1 MPILHP
7 ESPRIPGNMF
17 AERDVL
23 KALRTLPPD
32 AHVFARLAILD
43 PKTNKDR
50 ELDFLVIHPELGLVI
65 IEVKGRGV
73 VPQGDHWIRKH
84 PDGRV
89 EVLAETPG
97 EQLLAQQYSL
107 LEFLRETLQGFV
119 PQVTR
124 VLAVPYLPLG
134 DDSAL
139 GPDLPACRIL
149 TQNKLKGPYLALRSA
164 VTGGQDWEAWKRTPE
179 GRLHQVRP
187 DVMRGLLEALTP
199 KLLPPPTLHEL
210 LSEEG
215 RLQDEAAC
223 TLLDHLASNFAGGR
237 YSVVGGPGSGKSLLA
252 RQTARLWAAEGRRVL
267 MVAFNRALTYATQCA
282 LDDLVTTDQVSVS
295 TYHDLAA
302 NLLAQAGRKPINE
315 NDDQFFN
322 HQLPDGL
329 TALLGEPE
337 AVSERWDA
345 LVVDE
350 AQDLDPVWVKA
361 LLSLLHDPLRD
372 PVLVLQDQAQSLYR
386 EARHDLG
393 QAWRIDLSL
402 RQHPA
407 LRRAACLAFPGC
419 GWTPP
424 DEVPDDG
431 ALTFLP
437 SSPGTWRRDL
447 EAQLHRLAEEG
458 VEPQQVMVLSHR
470 RAVSLGLQ
478 DGECLGPWELNAIP
492 DWWEEEKARQL
503 RVGTV
508 HAFKGLEADVV
519 IYLAPA
525 FSGGDVPRLAY
536 TAYSRAR
543 HRLIV
548 LERAIPKAE
557 APREAPAAPLERP
570 PVPPAPQAPQVR
582 TFSEGTRQSLLGA
595 LTAAK
600 DWKRKGPEEA
610 KATPYRMAPGKR
622 LS

>member
-1 MPILHP
+1 MPTLHP
-7 ESPRIPGNMF
+7 EPPRIPANMS
-17 AERDVL
+17 AEREVL
-23 KALRTLPPD
+23 KGLRTLPPE

-43 PKTNKDR
+43 PKINRDR
-50 ELDFLVIHPELGLVI
+50 ELDFLVIHPDLGLVI
-65 IEVKGRGV
+65 LEVKGRGV
-73 VPQGDHWIRKH
+73 EPQGEHWIRKH

-89 EVLAETPG
+89 EVLDETPG
-97 EQLLAQQYSL
+97 EQLLEQQYL
-107 LEFLRETLQGFV
+107 LLNYLKGALQGFV

-124 VLAVPYLPLG
+124 VLAVPFLPIG
-134 DDSAL
+134 DEDAL

-149 TQNKLKGPYLALRSA
+149 TRNKLKSPYLALRAA
-164 VTGGQDWEAWKRTPE
+164 VTGGQDWEAWKCTPE
-179 GRLHQVRP
+179 GRKHQVRP
-187 DVMRGLLEALTP
+187 GVLRGLLEVLTP
-199 KLLPPPTLHEL
+199 KLLPPPNLQDL
-210 LSEEG
+210 LAEEG

-223 TLLDHLASNFAGGR
+223 TLLDHLASNFACGR
-237 YSVVGGPGSGKSLLA
+237 FSVAGGPGSGKSLLA

-282 LDDLVTTDQVSVS
+282 LDDLVSTDQVSVS

-302 NLLAQAGRKPINE
+302 NLLAQAGRKPANE
-315 NDDQFFN
+315 NDDRFFN

-329 TALLGEPE
+329 TALLAEPN
-337 AVSERWDA
+337 AVSEHWDA

-350 AQDLDPVWVKA
+350 AQDLDPVWVSA
-361 LLSLLHDPLRD
+361 LLGLLNDPIRD
-372 PVLVLQDQAQSLYR
+372 PILVLQDPAQSLYR
-386 EARHDLG
+386 EAKHELG
-393 QAWRIDLSL
+393 QPWRIDLSL

-419 GWTPP
+419 GWSPP
-424 DEVPDDG
+424 NEVPEDG

-447 EAQLHRLAEEG
+447 EAQLQRLADDG
-458 VEPQQVMVLSHR
+458 IIPKQVMVLSNR
-470 RAVSLGLQ
+470 RPVSLGLE
-478 DGECLGPWELNAIP
+478 DGESLGPWTLNAIR
-492 DWWEEEKARQL
+492 DWWEEDKAGQV

-525 FSGGDVPRLAY
+525 ITGPDVPRLAY

-548 LERAIPKAE
+548 LEKAIPQAE
-557 APREAPAAPLERP
+557 KPKIEPIR
-570 PVPPAPQAPQVR
+570 PPAPAPATLPQSVRVAPQIR
-582 TFSEGTRQSLLGA
+582 TFSEAQRLNLLGA

-600 DWKRKGPEEA
+600 NWK
-610 KATPYRMAPGKR
+610 PGG
-622 LS
+622 ST

>member
-1 MPILHP
+1 MPTLHP
-7 ESPRIPGNMF
+7 DPPRIPANMF
-17 AERDVL
+17 AEREVL
-23 KALRTLPPD
+23 KALRTMPPE
-32 AHVFARLAILD
+32 AHVFGRLAILD

-73 VPQGDHWIRKH
+73 VPQGDQWIRKH

-89 EVLAETPG
+89 EVLEETPG
-97 EQLLAQQYSL
+97 EQLLEQQYSL
-107 LEFLRETLQGFV
+107 LNFMKGSLEGFV

-124 VLAVPYLPLG
+124 VVAVPFLPIG
-134 DDSAL
+134 DEVSL

-149 TQNKLKGPYLALRSA
+149 TQNKLKGPYLALRAA

-187 DVMRGLLEALTP
+187 DVLRDLLEVLTP
-199 KLLPPPTLHEL
+199 KLLPTPTLWEL
-210 LSEEG
+210 LSAEG
-215 RLQDEAAC
+215 RLQDEAAR
-223 TLLDHLASNFAGGR
+223 TLLDHLSSNFACGR
-237 YSVVGGPGSGKSLLA
+237 FSVAGGPGSGKSLLA
-252 RQTARLWAAEGRRVL
+252 RQTTRLWAAEGRRVL

-282 LDDLVTTDQVSVS
+282 LDDLVSTDQVSVS

-302 NLLAQAGRKPINE
+302 NLLAQAGRKPTNE
-315 NDDQFFN
+315 NDDHFFN

-329 TALLGEPE
+329 TALLADPD

-361 LLSLLHDPLRD
+361 LLGLLNDPLMD
-372 PVLVLQDQAQSLYR
+372 PILVLQDPAQSLYR
-386 EARHDLG
+386 EATHALG
-393 QAWRIDLSL
+393 QPWRIDLSL

-407 LRRAACLAFPGC
+407 LRRAACLASPGC

-431 ALTFLP
+431 ALAFIP
-437 SSPGTWRRDL
+437 SSLKTWRRDL

-458 VEPQQVMVLSHR
+458 IEPHQVIVLSHR
-470 RAVSLGLQ
+470 RPVSLGLH
-478 DGECLGPWELNAIP
+478 DGERLGPWELNAIP
-492 DWWEEEKARQL
+492 DWWEEEKAGQVRM
-503 RVGTV
+503 GTV

-525 FSGGDVPRLAY
+525 FAGPDVPRLAY

-557 APREAPAAPLERP
+557 RP
-570 PVPPAPQAPQVR
+570 KDKSAVPGIRAFLPPPPQAHQVR
-582 TFSEGTRQSLLGA
+582 TFSEGNRQSLLGA
-595 LTAAK
+595 LTAAR
-600 DWKRKGPEEA
+600 DWKAERP
-610 KATPYRMAPGKR
+610 
-622 LS
+622 

>member
-1 MPILHP
+1 
-7 ESPRIPGNMF
+7 MF
-17 AERDVL
+17 AEREVL
-23 KALRTLPPD
+23 KALRTLPPE

-50 ELDFLVIHPELGLVI
+50 ELDFLVIHPDLGLVI
-65 IEVKGRGV
+65 IEVKGSGVEPRGN
-73 VPQGDHWIRKH
+73 HWTRKLA
-84 PDGRV
+84 DGRE
-89 EVLAETPG
+89 EVLDETPG
-97 EQLLAQQYSL
+97 EQLLEQQYSL
-107 LEFLRETLQGFV
+107 LTFLGETLQGFV

-124 VLAVPYLPLG
+124 VLAVPFLPIK
-134 DDSAL
+134 DEDSL

-149 TQNKLKGPYLALRSA
+149 TRNKLKGPYLALRAA
-164 VTGGQDWEAWKRTPE
+164 VTGGQDWEAWKRTPQ
-179 GRLHQVRP
+179 GRNHQVRP
-187 DVMRGLLEALTP
+187 EVLRGLLEVLTP
-199 KLLPPPTLHEL
+199 RLLPPPTLQEL

-215 RLQDEAAC
+215 RLQDEAARL
-223 TLLDHLASNFAGGR
+223 LLDHLASNFACGR
-237 YSVVGGPGSGKSLLA
+237 FSVAGGPGSGKSLLA

-267 MVAFNRALTYATQCA
+267 VVAFNRALTYATQCA
-282 LDDLVTTDQVSVS
+282 LDDLVSTDQVSVS

-302 NLLAQAGRKPINE
+302 NLLAQAGRKPVNA
-315 NDDQFFN
+315 NDDHFFN
-322 HQLPDGL
+322 HLLPDGF
-329 TALLGEPE
+329 TALLAEPD

-361 LLSLLHDPLRD
+361 LLGLLNDPLRD
-372 PVLVLQDQAQSLYR
+372 PLLVLQDPAQSLYR
-386 EARHDLG
+386 EARHELG
-393 QAWRIDLSL
+393 QPWRIGLSL

-431 ALTFLP
+431 ALVSLP
-437 SSPGTWRRDL
+437 SSSGTWRSDL
-447 EAQLHRLAEEG
+447 VAQLHRLAQG
-458 VEPQQVMVLSHR
+458 GIEPQQVMVLSHR
-470 RAVSLGLQ
+470 RPVSLGLH
-478 DGECLGPWELNAIP
+478 DGEQLGPWALNAIP
-492 DWWEEEKARQL
+492 DWWEEEKAGQV

-525 FSGGDVPRLAY
+525 FTGGDVSRLAY

-557 APREAPAAPLERP
+557 RPKEPAAAPVVRP
-570 PVPPAPQAPQVR
+570 ILPPPPQVPQMR
-582 TFSEGTRQSLLGA
+582 TFTEGNRQSLLGA

-600 DWKRKGPEEA
+600 QWKHEVRDSPVALKQ
-610 KATPYRMAPGKR
+610 Y
-622 LS
+622 

>member
-1 MPILHP
+1 M
-7 ESPRIPGNMF
+7 
-17 AERDVL
+17 
-23 KALRTLPPD
+23 
-32 AHVFARLAILD
+32 
-43 PKTNKDR
+43 
-50 ELDFLVIHPELGLVI
+50 LG
-65 IEVKGRGV
+65 
-73 VPQGDHWIRKH
+73 
-84 PDGRV
+84 
-89 EVLAETPG
+89 
-97 EQLLAQQYSL
+97 
-107 LEFLRETLQGFV
+107 
-119 PQVTR
+119 
-124 VLAVPYLPLG
+124 
-134 DDSAL
+134 
-139 GPDLPACRIL
+139 
-149 TQNKLKGPYLALRSA
+149 
-164 VTGGQDWEAWKRTPE
+164 
-179 GRLHQVRP
+179 
-187 DVMRGLLEALTP
+187 
-199 KLLPPPTLHEL
+199 
-210 LSEEG
+210 
-215 RLQDEAAC
+215 
-223 TLLDHLASNFAGGR
+223 
-237 YSVVGGPGSGKSLLA
+237 
-252 RQTARLWAAEGRRVL
+252 
-267 MVAFNRALTYATQCA
+267 TQCA

-350 AQDLDPVWVKA
+350 AQDLDPLWVNA

-372 PVLVLQDQAQSLYR
+372 PVLVLQDPAQSIFR
-386 EARHDLG
+386 EASHALG
-393 QAWRIDLSL
+393 QPWRIDLSL

-407 LRRAACLAFPGC
+407 LRRAACLAFPSC

-431 ALTFLP
+431 ALTFFP

-447 EAQLHRLAEEG
+447 EAQLHRLAAEG
-458 VEPQQVMVLSHR
+458 IEPQQVMVLSHR
-470 RAVSLGLQ
+470 RPVSLGLQ
-478 DGECLGPWELNAIP
+478 DGERLGPWELNAIP
-492 DWWEEEKARQL
+492 DWWEEEKAGQL

-570 PVPPAPQAPQVR
+570 PVPPPPQPPQVR

>member
-1 MPILHP
+1 MPTLHP
-7 ESPRIPGNMF
+7 EPPRIPANMS
-17 AERDVL
+17 AEREVL
-23 KALRTLPPD
+23 KALRTLPPE

-43 PKTNKDR
+43 PKTNRDR
-50 ELDFLVIHPELGLVI
+50 ELDFLVIHPDLGLVI

-73 VPQGDHWIRKH
+73 VPEGEHWTRRH

-107 LEFLRETLQGFV
+107 LNFLQGALQGFV
-119 PQVTR
+119 PKVTR
-124 VLAVPYLPLG
+124 VLAVPYLPIG
-134 DDSAL
+134 DEDAL
-139 GPDLPACRIL
+139 GPDLPACRVL
-149 TQNKLKGPYLALRSA
+149 TQNKLKGPYLALRAA
-164 VTGGQDWEAWKRTPE
+164 VSGGQDWAAWKCTPE
-179 GRLHQVRP
+179 GYKHQARP
-187 DVMRGLLEALTP
+187 DVLRGLLEVLTP

-215 RLQDEAAC
+215 RLQDDAAR
-223 TLLDHLASNFAGGR
+223 TVLDHLASNFACGR
-237 YSVVGGPGSGKSLLA
+237 FSVVGGPGSGKSLLA

-282 LDDLVTTDQVSVS
+282 LDDLVSTDQVSVS

-302 NLLAQAGRKPINE
+302 NLLAQAGCKPDNE

-329 TALLGEPE
+329 TALLSRPD
-337 AVSERWDA
+337 ASSERWDA

-361 LLSLLHDPLRD
+361 LLGLLNDPLRD
-372 PVLVLQDQAQSLYR
+372 PILVLQDPAQSLYR
-386 EARHDLG
+386 EARHELG
-393 QAWRIDLSL
+393 QPWRIDLSL

-424 DEVPDDG
+424 EEVPDDG
-431 ALTFLP
+431 ALNFLP
-437 SSPGTWRRDL
+437 SSPGNWRRDL

-458 VEPQQVMVLSHR
+458 IEPQQVMVLSQR
-470 RAVSLGLQ
+470 RPVSLGLQ
-478 DGECLGPWELNAIP
+478 DGDRLGPWELNAIP
-492 DWWEEEKARQL
+492 DWWQEEKAGQV

-519 IYLAPA
+519 SYLAPA
-525 FSGGDVPRLAY
+525 FTGPDVPRLAY

-548 LERAIPKAE
+548 LERAIPKE
-557 APREAPAAPLERP
+557 ERPREAPRAPAERP
-570 PVPPAPQAPQVR
+570 HVPPSLQAPQVR
-582 TFSEGTRQSLLGA
+582 TFSEVNRQSLLGA
-595 LTAAK
+595 LTAAR
-600 DWKRKGPEEA
+600 DWQPKGA
-610 KATPYRMAPGKR
+610 
-622 LS
+622 